1 MAEPVSPEV
10 TPTVTPWVLKY
21 LRPLIVGNMVLLL
34 NAIILLAFFDPRKAT
49 QVAETLTTIPDFVW
63 TVVLGTLGAHFVGR
77 SVEKVKG
84 VA

>member
-1 MAEPVSPEV
+1 MTEPVSPD
-10 TPTVTPWVLKY
+10 TPQAALAWPIKY
-21 LRPLIVGNMVLLL
+21 LRPIIVINMVVLL
-34 NAIILLAFFDPRKAT
+34 NALVICAFIDPQKAT
-49 QVAETLTTIPDFVW
+49 QVAKTLTMVPDFVW